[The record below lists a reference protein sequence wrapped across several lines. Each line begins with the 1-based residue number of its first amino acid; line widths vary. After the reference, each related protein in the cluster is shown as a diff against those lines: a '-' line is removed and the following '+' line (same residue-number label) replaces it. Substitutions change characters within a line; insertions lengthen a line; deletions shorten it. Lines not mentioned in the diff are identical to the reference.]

1 VVVLA
6 LGGLA
11 AWWWF
16 SALRAQAPAP
26 PATVSTPRVIGQ
38 SQSAEEITEQE
49 KEELQRILRE
59 GNAGGRRA
67 E

>member
-1 VVVLA
+1 MAVLA

-26 PATVSTPRVIGQ
+26 PATASGARIVGRPP
-38 SQSAEEITEQE
+38 SAEEITEKE

-59 GNAGGRRA
+59 RSAGGRRM